1 LVLRASLHNEPEE
14 APGIAIPP
22 SVPYEGELSS
32 MLPFCDTEWEVER
45 RLVGYLLPVSR
56 SIGVLDFYED
66 VHSNNNSSFSKFRL

>member
-32 MLPFCDTEWEVER
+32 MLPFCD
-45 RLVGYLLPVSR
+45 YKK
-56 SIGVLDFYED
+56 
-66 VHSNNNSSFSKFRL
+66 SFGIAGKKKKFFLSPSPFF